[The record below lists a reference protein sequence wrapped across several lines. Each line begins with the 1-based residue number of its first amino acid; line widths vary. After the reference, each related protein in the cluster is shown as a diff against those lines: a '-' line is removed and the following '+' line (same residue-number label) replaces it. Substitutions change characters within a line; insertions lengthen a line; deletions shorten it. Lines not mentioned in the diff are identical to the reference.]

1 MLVAEKLMELEII
14 SLNKIRQSHE
24 NNIYMFS
31 LILGAN
37 KLGKLGH
44 QSKRGDF
51 CGRLEKMERGKER
64 AIELVNMIKVH
75 YKHA

>member
-1 MLVAEKLMELEII
+1 
-14 SLNKIRQSHE
+14 
-24 NNIYMFS
+24 MFS